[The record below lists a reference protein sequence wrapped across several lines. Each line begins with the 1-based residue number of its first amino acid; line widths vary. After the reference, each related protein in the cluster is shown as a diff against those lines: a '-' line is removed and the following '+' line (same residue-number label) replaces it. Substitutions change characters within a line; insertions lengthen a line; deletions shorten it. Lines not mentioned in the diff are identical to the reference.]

1 MIKKTTQRRSIT
13 NHQSPITNPH
23 SPITPEVVD
32 DGSIAASL
40 TAQYEAAQSSI
51 KTSVQAVLKFGAMLI
66 KAEQLVFAGQDGKK
80 HRGTSESDY
89 GLEAWLAEHCPTVN
103 YKTAMRWKGIAAN
116 AVATLGCD
124 TENAVKLLTG
134 DTKGV
139 SKELPVAEMKERIDE
154 LYEAKSIRQLSQ
166 MCFDFAAE
174 DRDVGG
180 RPKAEAKPLPKLKKS
195 DEAKAIWNGVMQIL
209 SKSSVRDAIPLLG
222 ARESQICYDKLRDLA
237 DALKDHLG
245 EF

>member
-1 MIKKTTQRRSIT
+1 MIKKSTKRNSKF
-13 NHQSPITNPH
+13 PVPH

-66 KAEQLVFAGQDGKK
+66 KAEQIVFAEGKS
-80 HRGTSESDY
+80 HNQHQSNG
-89 GLEAWLAEHCPTVN
+89 GLEAWLSEHCPAVN

>member
-1 MIKKTTQRRSIT
+1 MKKNKQK
-13 NHQSPITNPH
+13 NPVVV
-23 SPITPEVVD
+23 PEVLD

-66 KAEQLVFAGQDGKK
+66 KAEQLVFADGPA
-80 HRGTSESDY
+80 RGNRYEKTANG

-116 AVATLGCD
+116 AVMHIGGD
-124 TENAVKLLTG
+124 KKNALEFLSGNIDAV
-134 DTKGV
+134 DR
-139 SKELPVAEMKERIDE
+139 SILPALKTNSVG

-180 RPKAEAKPLPKLKKS
+180 RPKAEAKPLPKLKMS

>member
-1 MIKKTTQRRSIT
+1 MIKNKKVTVV
-13 NHQSPITNPH
+13 NA
-23 SPITPEVVD
+23 EVVD
-32 DGSIAASL
+32 DNLIADEL
-40 TAQYEAAQSSI
+40 TSQYEAAQSSI
-51 KTSVQAVLKFGAMLI
+51 KTSVQAVLKFGATLI
-66 KAEQLVFAGQDGKK
+66 KAEQIVFADGPA
-80 HRGTSESDY
+80 RGNRYEKTANG
-89 GLEAWLAEHCPTVN
+89 GLEAWLAEDCPTVN

-139 SKELPVAEMKERIDE
+139 SKELPVAEMKERVDE

-174 DRDVGG
+174 DRVPGW
-180 RPKAEAKPLPKLKKS
+180 RPKAEAKPIPKLKKS

-222 ARESQICYDKLRDLA
+222 AKETQICYDKLRDLA
-237 DALKDHLG
+237 DALKAHLG

>member
-1 MIKKTTQRRSIT
+1 MIKKTAKRNSQF
-13 NHQSPITNPH
+13 PVPH

-66 KAEQLVFAGQDGKK
+66 KAEQLVFADGKL
-80 HRGTSESDY
+80 HRGVGHAGE
-89 GLEAWLAEHCPTVN
+89 GMEAWLAEHCPTVN

-134 DTKGV
+134 DTQGV
-139 SKELPVAEMKERIDE
+139 SKELPVAEMQERIDE

>member
-1 MIKKTTQRRSIT
+1 MIKKTTKRNSQF
-13 NHQSPITNPH
+13 PVPH

-66 KAEQLVFAGQDGKK
+66 KAEQIVFADGNPKK
-80 HRGTSESDY
+80 SNNRVSGY

>member
-1 MIKKTTQRRSIT
+1 MIKKTAKRNSQF
-13 NHQSPITNPH
+13 PVPH

-66 KAEQLVFAGQDGKK
+66 KAEQLVFAEVKK
-80 HRGTSESDY
+80 MDHYHGN
-89 GLEAWLAEHCPTVN
+89 GGMEAWLAEHCPTVN

>member
-1 MIKKTTQRRSIT
+1 MIKKTAKRNSQF
-13 NHQSPITNPH
+13 PAPH

-80 HRGTSESDY
+80 HLGPSAKSGY

-116 AVATLGCD
+116 AVTTLGCD